1 MEDDWNK
8 NVMSNFIKIGI
19 IVLTAIGVFA
29 LGINYMP
36 GAVSVTSNPT
46 KKLPIYCVKTDKPQ
60 VSISFDAAW
69 GNEQTQTLLDILKE
83 KNVKSTFFLVGQWV
97 DKYPDSVKA
106 IAADGHD
113 IGN

>member
-1 MEDDWNK
+1 MK
-8 NVMSNFIKIGI
+8 FF
-19 IVLTAIGVFA
+19 VLTKQKLILSACCA
-29 LGINYMP
+29 AA
-36 GAVSVTSNPT
+36 AVLAAVICCSSYGSVVETAAAT
-46 KKLPIYCVKTDKPQ
+46 QRKIPIYCVETDKKQ